1 MTNTV
6 FLSDFIPGYTQ
17 ISCVQSRIRSL
28 CAAVYMPCLPY
39 YLTAEPSTVLHK
51 TRLMCHQSWTKSEPW
66 EISEQGET
74 SKPMTDIHVN
84 LIRCSRTLAL
94 LCETQFEAN
103 KLNQLESQLWVTGN
117 SWCFPH
123 WLQQTHL
130 PETWCTIMF
139 QGAGGLMCGHV
150 RLFSCPVVSGYQ
162 ISGLQLK
169 FSPFFNA
176 SPRGL
181 ALLFTTA
188 EKTQRSAEC
197 WYLLSVSFL
206 CVSAA
211 LCHCW
216 GKKNRKSCQ
225 TVPIKSQ

>member
-66 EISEQGET
+66 EISEQRET

-130 PETWCTIMF
+130 PETWCTIILKVQGVLCVGMFGYFRARWF
-139 QGAGGLMCGHV
+139 QGIKYRGCSWNSVPFLMLRRGVLLCFSRRQRKHKGQQSV
-150 RLFSCPVVSGYQ
+150 DIFFLFLFVCFCSFVP
-162 ISGLQLK
+162 
-169 FSPFFNA
+169 
-176 SPRGL
+176 
-181 ALLFTTA
+181 LLG
-188 EKTQRSAEC
+188 EK
-197 WYLLSVSFL
+197 
-206 CVSAA
+206 
-211 LCHCW
+211 
-216 GKKNRKSCQ
+216 KS
-225 TVPIKSQ
+225 